1 MHLIELCFDP
11 FYYPELQ
18 SKEHESMEES
28 PVSKTQEDEEIDT
41 YDDASEY

>member
-18 SKEHESMEES
+18 SNPKKEEES
-28 PVSKTQEDEEIDT
+28 KVKKTPEDEEIDT